1 MILLGIES
9 SSRKLSVGL
18 MKDKIFSELFSEK
31 INDTANSLP
40 ILSKQL
46 INKALLS
53 FEDLD
58 AICISAGPGSFTGLR
73 IGMSYAKGIALA
85 LNIPIVPI
93 STFDSLAHDNTFK
106 KLSVLIYSHGNTFY
120 ICEYNLD
127 NGKLSKSTE
136 PKVIL
141 KENVLKL
148 SQNIVFN
155 GPQNIFEDLKAHN
168 LKIEFKE
175 LSVENIIKISQK
187 NFRLLK
193 TKSLDNLVP
202 EYVGNFEV
210 K

>member
-18 MKDKIFSELFSEK
+18 MKDKIFSELSSEK

-40 ILSKQL
+40 ILSKQI

-148 SQNIVFN
+148 SHNIVFN

>member
-93 STFDSLAHDNTFK
+93 STFDSLAHDNTVK

-127 NGKLSKSTE
+127 NGILSKSTK
-136 PKVIL
+136 PIVIL

-148 SQNIVFN
+148 SHNIVFN

-175 LSVENIIKISQK
+175 LSVENIIKISPK

-202 EYVGNFEV
+202 EYVGSFEV

>member
-18 MKDKIFSELFSEK
+18 MKDKIFSELFSEE

-40 ILSKQL
+40 ILSKQI

-93 STFDSLAHDNTFK
+93 STFDSLAHDNTVK

-136 PKVIL
+136 PIVIL

-148 SQNIVFN
+148 SHNIVFN

>member
-18 MKDKIFSELFSEK
+18 MKDKIFSELSSEK

-40 ILSKQL
+40 ILSKQI

-58 AICISAGPGSFTGLR
+58 AICISAGPGSFTALR

-93 STFDSLAHDNTFK
+93 STFDSLAHDNTVK

-120 ICEYNLD
+120 ICEYNLKK
-127 NGKLSKSTE
+127 GKLLKSSE

-141 KENVLKL
+141 KENILEL
-148 SQNIVFN
+148 SHNIVFN

>member
-18 MKDKIFSELFSEK
+18 MKDKIFSELSSEK

-40 ILSKQL
+40 ILSKQI

-93 STFDSLAHDNTFK
+93 STFDSLAYDNTVT

-127 NGKLSKSTE
+127 NGKLLKSTE

-148 SQNIVFN
+148 SHNIVFN

>member
-40 ILSKQL
+40 ILSKQI

-93 STFDSLAHDNTFK
+93 STFDSLTHDNTFK

-148 SQNIVFN
+148 SHNIVFN

>member
-40 ILSKQL
+40 ILSKQI

-85 LNIPIVPI
+85 LKIPIVPI
-93 STFDSLAHDNTFK
+93 STFDSLAHDNTVK

>member
-18 MKDKIFSELFSEK
+18 MKDKIFSELSSEK

-40 ILSKQL
+40 ILSKQI

-53 FEDLD
+53 FEDLN

-93 STFDSLAHDNTFK
+93 STFDSLAHDNTVK

-120 ICEYNLD
+120 ICEYNLE

-148 SQNIVFN
+148 SHNIVFN

>member
-9 SSRKLSVGL
+9 SSGKLSVGL
-18 MKDKIFSELFSEK
+18 MKDKIFSELYSEK

-40 ILSKQL
+40 ILSKQI

-53 FEDLD
+53 FEDLN

-93 STFDSLAHDNTFK
+93 STFDSLAHDNTVK

-148 SQNIVFN
+148 SHNIVFN

>member
-18 MKDKIFSELFSEK
+18 MKDKIFSELSSEK

-40 ILSKQL
+40 KLSKQI

-53 FEDLD
+53 FEDLN

-148 SQNIVFN
+148 SHNIVFN

>member
-40 ILSKQL
+40 ILSKQI

-93 STFDSLAHDNTFK
+93 STFDSLAHDNTVK

>member
-40 ILSKQL
+40 ILSKQI
-46 INKALLS
+46 INKALS
-53 FEDLD
+53 GFEDLD

-93 STFDSLAHDNTFK
+93 STFDSLAHDNTVK

-148 SQNIVFN
+148 SHNIVFN